1 MISSILHEIYHW
13 LYSRPIIELLQ
24 LTALLTVVFLF
35 LRERYGTL
43 RRWRAGCWGLL
54 AIWLAAVVWITLG
67 GRGEGGWQEP
77 VLIPFHSY
85 YTVFT
90 GGQRELLRSN
100 FMNML
105 LFYSAG
111 LLAGTVLPKRWKGWH
126 KVLLIASVC
135 CAMSLSVELGQYYG
149 RLGLGET
156 DDVIHNTLGA
166 VIGVKVSLAIQGPIQ
181 RKEK

>member
-1 MISSILHEIYHW
+1 MITHFLRS
-13 LYSRPIIELLQ
+13 LYLWSYCLPLFDIVKLLFF
-24 LTALLTVVFLF
+24 LSFLF
-35 LRERYGTL
+35 LLPLERYGK
-43 RRWRAGCWGLL
+43 RRGWRIAVGLGLL
-54 AIWLAAVVWITLG
+54 IWLAAVVWITLG

-105 LFYSAG
+105 LFYPAG